1 MVLIYAGVS
10 VVSLDKSL
18 EVNHISARVGDNVE
32 IKCDVTGTP
41 PPPLVWRRYGTDVE
55 TLSEPEVFHSNEII
69 RSLSFVV
76 SLVNTII
83 LSIHQTTISINVQ
96 IYIYISSLFL
106 FIIFILLRKIY
117 FLLYFIKFLRMGIE
131 DKDFLSLF

>member
-1 MVLIYAGVS
+1 MFNNARGQSYMICTGVS

-55 TLSEPEVFHSNEII
+55 TLSEPEVHIP
-69 RSLSFVV
+69 
-76 SLVNTII
+76 
-83 LSIHQTTISINVQ
+83 
-96 IYIYISSLFL
+96 
-106 FIIFILLRKIY
+106 
-117 FLLYFIKFLRMGIE
+117 IE
-131 DKDFLSLF
+131 R

>member
-1 MVLIYAGVS
+1 MTGVS

-55 TLSEPEVFHSNEII
+55 NLSEPEV
-69 RSLSFVV
+69 SLS
-76 SLVNTII
+76 NDN
-83 LSIHQTTISINVQ
+83 SIPRRYPAACNID
-96 IYIYISSLFL
+96 L
-106 FIIFILLRKIY
+106 
-117 FLLYFIKFLRMGIE
+117 
-131 DKDFLSLF
+131 

>member
-1 MVLIYAGVS
+1 MALICAGVS

-55 TLSEPEVFHSNEII
+55 TLSEPEVFCSNEII
-69 RSLSFVV
+69 RSLPLALSPAHVTSF
-76 SLVNTII
+76 
-83 LSIHQTTISINVQ
+83 
-96 IYIYISSLFL
+96 IYIIIDRSRYLNNKKSPIPSLF
-106 FIIFILLRKIY
+106 FIAINK
-117 FLLYFIKFLRMGIE
+117 
-131 DKDFLSLF
+131 

>member
-1 MVLIYAGVS
+1 MTGVS

-55 TLSEPEVFHSNEII
+55 NLSEPEVFLLND
-69 RSLSFVV
+69 
-76 SLVNTII
+76 N
-83 LSIHQTTISINVQ
+83 SIP
-96 IYIYISSLFL
+96 
-106 FIIFILLRKIY
+106 R
-117 FLLYFIKFLRMGIE
+117 R
-131 DKDFLSLF
+131 